1 MSFVIKKV
9 IKKVIKN
16 KYYLILL
23 IPALIYFFI
32 FYYLPMVGALL
43 AFKKYNYADGI
54 FGSPWCG
61 LDNFKFMFINGDIFG
76 VIRNTALYNIAF
88 IIVNTTFEIFLAILL
103 SEIGCRFFKKIS
115 QGCILFP
122 YFISWVVV
130 GTFVY
135 NMFNYEFGAV
145 NGFLK
150 SINIDPINIYNN
162 PTAWIPIIIFI
173 KLWKEIGYGTVLYLA
188 AISSID
194 QEMYEAAEIDGANIF
209 RRIRHITI
217 PSLLPTII
225 ILVLLSIGNVF
236 KGDFQMFY
244 QLVGSNSM
252 VYSTTDVIDTFVTRS
267 LLNTREFGMTTAA
280 GIIQSVF
287 GLIVIVT
294 SNCCI
299 KKYDRDYA
307 LY

>member
-1 MSFVIKKV
+1 MSTFLKKV
-9 IKKVIKN
+9 IKY

-32 FYYLPMVGALL
+32 FYYLPMVGVLL

-54 FGSPWCG
+54 FGSPWAG
-61 LDNFKFMFINGDIFG
+61 LDNFKYMFISGDIFG
-76 VIRNTALYNIAF
+76 VVRNTALYNIAF
-88 IIVNTTFEIFLAILL
+88 IIVNTTVEIFLAIML
-103 SEIGCRFFKKIS
+103 SEIGGKYFKKLT
-115 QGCILFP
+115 QGSIFLP

-150 SINIDPINIYNN
+150 AINLDPINIYNN
-162 PTAWIPIIIFI
+162 PTAWIPLIIFV
-173 KLWKEIGYGTVLYLA
+173 KLWKEIGYGIVLYLA

-209 RRIRHITI
+209 KRIRYITI
-217 PSLLPTII
+217 PCLLPTVI
-225 ILVLLSIGNVF
+225 ILTLLSIGSIF

-287 GLIVIVT
+287 GLVVISI
-294 SNCCI
+294 SNFCI
-299 KKYDRDYA
+299 KKYDKDYA